1 MRPRAS
7 CAALLLGWI
16 PIATLAFADIYTW
29 VDKEG
34 AVHFQEAP
42 PDSGGARMVR
52 TAVDEPPAPRN
63 PPSAEEGGAPS
74 PAPRGAAPAEVAT
87 RSRLA
92 PRVELFSTSWCP
104 YCKKARKYFS
114 ERGIAFVEHDI
125 EKDPGALKRKM
136 ALDGDKRV
144 PTAIIG
150 GRVVRG
156 YLPSAYQSALG
167 ET

>member
-1 MRPRAS
+1 
-7 CAALLLGWI
+7 LLLGWI
-16 PIATLAFADIYTW
+16 PFATSAFADIYTW

-34 AVHFQEAP
+34 TVHFQEAP
-42 PDSGGARMVR
+42 PDSGGARRVR
-52 TAVDEPPAPRN
+52 TPVDEPPTPRN
-63 PPSAEEGGAPS
+63 PASGEQ
-74 PAPRGAAPAEVAT
+74 GAAPAPAPQRAAPAEAAT
-87 RSRLA
+87 RSRSA

-104 YCKKARKYFS
+104 YCKKAREYFS
-114 ERGIAFVEHDI
+114 QRGIAFVEHDI

-136 ALDGDKRV
+136 TLDGDKRV

-167 ET
+167 EN